1 VKFFEQFPP
10 PDREEPGP
18 DEQPPPPSWAKPE
31 AMLGAAVP
39 AEFVLGRGDEAVVGL
54 SEITAYP
61 NGFSGRPTASPR
73 PGPSWRP
80 G

>member
-1 VKFFEQFPP
+1 
-10 PDREEPGP
+10 
-18 DEQPPPPSWAKPE
+18 
-31 AMLGAAVP
+31 VP